1 VRQIDRT
8 GFEKLAV
15 DLQLLGQ
22 QVRNLLFT
30 GTGVVFA
37 ELPDGGVDRITA
49 VTPGTRRCGLADRP
63 DGRDGLKIRPPS
75 DRNSEL

>member
-30 GTGVVFA
+30 GTGWCLRSSRTAVWIA
-37 ELPDGGVDRITA
+37 SRPSLQERAGVDWRIDRTVETA
-49 VTPGTRRCGLADRP
+49 
-63 DGRDGLKIRPPS
+63 
-75 DRNSEL
+75 